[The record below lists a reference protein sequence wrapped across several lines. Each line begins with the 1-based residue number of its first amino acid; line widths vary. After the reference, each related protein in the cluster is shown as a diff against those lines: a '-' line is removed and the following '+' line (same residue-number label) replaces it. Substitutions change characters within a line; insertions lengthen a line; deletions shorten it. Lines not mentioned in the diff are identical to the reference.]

1 MSKLDLRIKE
11 LIVSNRIAGLSTNDN
26 DVGNGFLFAAIKG
39 LKFNGEDFI
48 GSAIKNGAKFILK
61 SGNNEN
67 IYTENGITYV
77 EHPNPRKYL
86 SFICSMYYKELPKN
100 ISTVTGTNGKT
111 SIVNF
116 ANQILWNLNIRS
128 ASLGTFGIIKNNT
141 NPFESMTTPPPI
153 ELRKQLTALKKENID
168 NVFLESSSQ
177 GLDQFRTDY
186 IDFKSACI
194 TNINSDHLDYHKT
207 RSDYINAKMRLFTD
221 IVHDNYIIHSSSLQF
236 FSNKMLEGKKVYV
249 YGYKNKNN
257 FSSNIKYAS
266 IEFII
271 ENANSKEPYMDI
283 KITIDGK
290 TFFTKTLIH
299 VIFQL
304 ENLLAAILM
313 TSFHIDGLEKII
325 NTIPHINNIPGR
337 CDFVKSVNGGKIF
350 IDFAHNPDGL
360 RTVLSSLSIYNKK
373 IITIFGCGGERDT
386 TKRPEMA
393 RIAEE
398 FSSYVIVT
406 DDNPRN
412 EDSEIIRSEILKGFS
427 KNFNNIL
434 EISDRKTAILA
445 GMSMLTENSI
455 LLIAGKG
462 VEEYQIIGSN
472 KVPYSDYKSVN
483 SYNACT
489 KEFIIPKFLPKQ
501 HFKKNFLTNNISRI
515 NIGGKIKVL
524 FVPESFEEL
533 ESFLQTL
540 TDNERVIVFGACSN
554 ILITPFYIDAIGIK
568 LSKLSR
574 ISLQHKNNNG
584 LIIAEGGAFCESLAK
599 FAKLNNCEGFEFLNG
614 IPGSIGGG
622 IFMNAGCFG
631 SDFAK
636 ILFQIDVLNLKTKTV
651 EQIKDFSNFRYR
663 TSNLDENYIILRG
676 YFKTRRS
683 NIEKITEIEK
693 SIMAQKWKSQPKM
706 MTCGSTF
713 KNPVNNSAWKLI
725 KESMPENFRIG
736 GFSISNL
743 HANFLINNGNGTF
756 KDFIQLISIIKKNVL
771 LKFGIL
777 LELEIKIV
785 Y

>member
-1 MSKLDLRIKE
+1 MSKLDLQIKE
-11 LIVSNRIAGLSTNDN
+11 LIVSGEIGGLSTNSN

-48 GSAIKNGAKFILK
+48 GYAIKNGAKFILK
-61 SGNNEN
+61 SGDNEN
-67 IYTENGITYV
+67 IYPKNNITYI

-86 SFICSMYYKELPKN
+86 SFICSLYYHELPKN

-128 ASLGTFGIIKNNT
+128 ASLGTLGIIKNNT
-141 NPFESMTTPPPI
+141 KPLESMTTLPPI
-153 ELRKQLTALKKENID
+153 ELRKQLTTLKKEDID

-186 IDFKSACI
+186 INFKSACI
-194 TNINSDHLDYHKT
+194 TNIKSDHLDYHKT
-207 RSDYINAKMRLFTD
+207 RSDYIKAKMRLFSD

-236 FSNKMLEGKKVYV
+236 FSSKTLEGKKVYV
-249 YGYKNKNN
+249 YGYKNQNN
-257 FSSNIKYAS
+257 FSSNINRAS
-266 IEFII
+266 IEFI
-271 ENANSKEPYMDI
+271 ENTNSKEPYMNI

-313 TSFHIDGLEKII
+313 TSFHIDDLEKII
-325 NTIPHINNIPGR
+325 NTIPHIKNIPGR

-360 RTVLSSLSIYNKK
+360 RTVLSSLSIYNRN

-412 EDSEIIRSEILKGFS
+412 ENAEIIRSEILKGFS

-434 EISDRKTAILA
+434 EVSDRKTAILT
-445 GMSMLTENSI
+445 GISMLDENSI

-462 VEEYQIIGSN
+462 IEEYQIIENN
-472 KVPYSDYKSVN
+472 KIPYSDYASVN
-483 SYNACT
+483 SYNEYT
-489 KEFIIPKFLPKQ
+489 NEFIIPESLPHQ
-501 HFKKNFLTNNISRI
+501 RFKKNFSTSNISRI

-524 FVPESFEEL
+524 FVPESFDEL

-540 TDNERVIVFGACSN
+540 TDNERVIMFGACSN
-554 ILITPFYIDAIGIK
+554 LLITPFYIDAIGIK
-568 LSKLSR
+568 LSKLSH
-574 ISLQHKNNNG
+574 ISLQHKDGND
-584 LIIAEGGAFCESLAK
+584 LIIAEGGAFCESLSK
-599 FAKLNNCEGFEFLNG
+599 FAKLNNYCGFEFLNG

-651 EQIKDFSNFRYR
+651 EQIKDFSNFGYR
-663 TSNLDENYIILRG
+663 TSNLNEDYIILRG
-676 YFKTRRS
+676 YFKTQKS
-683 NIEKITEIEK
+683 NIEKITGVEK
-693 SIMAQKWKSQPKM
+693 SIIKQKWKNQPKI

-713 KNPVNNSAWKLI
+713 KNPGNNSAWKLI
-725 KESMPENFRIG
+725 KESMPENFSIG

-756 KDFIQLISIIKKNVL
+756 KDFVQLISIMKKNVL
-771 LKFGIL
+771 LRFGTL